1 MEVLA
6 FFAHPD
12 DETILAGGTLAL
24 LAGVGVLVH
33 YLCATRGE
41 GGELGDPPV
50 CRASELGRV
59 REAELACAVEALGG
73 ADLTFLDYEDPRV
86 GPGEELFAY
95 TDDLAELSGELARE
109 LRLRR
114 PAAVLTHGSNGEYGH
129 PAHVVTHSAARRAV
143 ESLGA
148 SAPLLYTV
156 SPSFEAHPVAELANK
171 DDPADLVLDVGPA
184 IDHKIK
190 AALCHRTQ
198 HALFVRRA
206 SERASRRLTV
216 EEMIA
221 RYRLEGLHRAA
232 ADPPREAGDPLTTLL
247 SPYSITY

>member
-1 MEVLA
+1 MEILA

-24 LAGVGVLVH
+24 LAGAGAQVH
-33 YLCATRGE
+33 FLCATRGE

-73 ADLTFLDYEDPRV
+73 AELSFLDYQDPRV

-95 TDDLAELSGELARE
+95 TADLVELSGELARR

-114 PAAVLTHGSNGEYGH
+114 PAALLTHGSNGEYGH
-129 PAHVVTHSAARRAV
+129 PAHVVTHRAARRAV
-143 ESLGA
+143 ESLDEP
-148 SAPLLYTV
+148 APRLYTV
-156 SPSFEAHPVAELANK
+156 SPTFAAHPVAELANA
-171 DDPADLVLDVGPA
+171 DDPADLVLDVGPVM
-184 IDHKIK
+184 DGKIK
-190 AALCHRTQ
+190 AAGCHRTQ

-206 SERASRRLTV
+206 SERAGRLLTV

-221 RYRLEGLHRAA
+221 RYRLEGLHRVD
-232 ADPPREAGDPLTTLL
+232 ADPSHAARDPLAELL
-247 SPYSITY
+247 SPYVMTL